1 MQQGFDFFGLLLFW
15 TLFGLIFTIGLA
27 YFAMRLD
34 AAAGDNEEAHH

>member
-15 TLFGLIFTIGLA
+15 AIFGLAFTIGLA

-34 AAAGDNEEAHH
+34 AVNGGEESH